1 MVGSE
6 EKEDEMEDKGIQESI
21 AKLMIMTDKLG
32 EIELENFTAETNVL
46 DVGSLKKPVIE
57 ADSITLPDGAFGSN
71 VGGGIKIILKGVKI
85 YGEKVIIKKMEKIK

>member
-21 AKLMIMTDKLG
+21 AKIIIMTDKLG

-46 DVGSLKKPVIE
+46 DVESLKPVIE
-57 ADSITLPDGAFGSN
+57 VDSITLPDGALGLN

-85 YGEKVIIKKMEKIK
+85 YGEKVIIKKMEKTK

>member
-1 MVGSE
+1 MVGSK
-6 EKEDEMEDKGIQESI
+6 EKKDEMEDKGIQESI

-46 DVGSLKKPVIE
+46 DVESLKPVIE
-57 ADSITLPDGAFGSN
+57 ADSITLPDAAFGSN

>member
-46 DVGSLKKPVIE
+46 DVEALKPVIE
-57 ADSITLPDGAFGSN
+57 ADSITLPDGAFGRN
-71 VGGGIKIILKGVKI
+71 VGSGIKIILKGVKI